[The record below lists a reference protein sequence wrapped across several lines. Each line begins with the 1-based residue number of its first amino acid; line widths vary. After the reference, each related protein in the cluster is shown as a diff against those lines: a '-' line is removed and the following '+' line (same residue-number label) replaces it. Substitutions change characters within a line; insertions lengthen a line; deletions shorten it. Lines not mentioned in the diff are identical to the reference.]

1 MSVLNNL
8 RKALLLI
15 LCATMP
21 LTGSAKEM
29 KPIVISRGESVE
41 GIHKRLEAGLVGV
54 NISKLTSLFPAG
66 SYESV
71 TAIDMSGMGEEDFFN
86 SISQEPLFSGTVRVF
101 LAIRKKS
108 VFSLWTPRLSFYIEI
123 NGGVIEKTHSINW
136 YTK

>member
-8 RKALLLI
+8 CKAVLLI

-29 KPIVISRGESVE
+29 KPIVISQDESVE

-54 NISKLTSLFPAG
+54 NVSKLTSLFPAG

-71 TAIDMSGMGEEDFFN
+71 TAVDMSGIGDEDFFN
-86 SISQEPLFSGTVRVF
+86 SISQDSIFSGKVRVF
-101 LAIRKKS
+101 LGVRKKS

-136 YTK
+136 HSK